1 MTSTEQKKIRVIAG
15 LLPPFKYFINERVE
29 ISGEDLLL
37 SGTSEVDGK
46 TVDAEKTYLMKSPV
60 ILEGEHY
67 RRLKRRFIKSGTQGI
82 VDYLSLYVKDKEG
95 LIKIVDVLFSGSKQA
110 AIKR

>member
-1 MTSTEQKKIRVIAG
+1 MTNTEQKKIRVIAG
-15 LLPPFKYFINERVE
+15 LLPEFKYSINERVE

-46 TVDAEKTYLMKSPV
+46 PVEEGKTYWMKSPV

-67 RRLKRRFIKSGTQGI
+67 RRLKRRFISRGSQGI

-95 LIKIVDVLFSGSKQA
+95 LIKIVDVLFSGGKRT